1 MLIWTTLSHKAQ
13 DSLTQVQVPIH
24 QKGKTM
30 FLKTTLLLLVVACP
44 VAQTG
49 FAQKL
54 KLDKY
59 RGTTQSIFQVRIA
72 SASIVPDKWDK
83 EANWVRIERRVREAA
98 GNGADLVVT
107 PEGVLDGYVI
117 EVDTSSKRYEGRFSN
132 RRPETYQELTDDR

>member
-83 EANWVRIERRVREAA
+83 EVNWVRIERRVREAA